1 MVNEYK
7 THVGWKEY
15 RSNKYNTANQNNQP
29 YTDTKSISDK
39 SPLIKKNP
47 TGRND
52 QQLQCYICCLTAHFA
67 RNCPHKPS
75 SNYNNMRYSPNE
87 AYVATLNPA
96 VIECDISNIKV
107 LHKSNHMILDTVC
120 PQNVAGK
127 VWFDYF
133 IGTFDTKFLTQIKQY
148 SSKRKFKLGGG
159 RVLKSLFYVEIPI
172 LLAGENV

>member
-1 MVNEYK
+1 MK
-7 THVGWKEY
+7 H
-15 RSNKYNTANQNNQP
+15 
-29 YTDTKSISDK
+29 
-39 SPLIKKNP
+39 
-47 TGRND
+47 
-52 QQLQCYICCLTAHFA
+52 
-67 RNCPHKPS
+67 
-75 SNYNNMRYSPNE
+75 SPNE

-107 LHKSNHMILDTVC
+107 LHKFNHMILDTVC
-120 PQNVAGK
+120 PQNVTGK

-159 RVLKSLFYVEIPI
+159 GVLKSLFYVEIPI